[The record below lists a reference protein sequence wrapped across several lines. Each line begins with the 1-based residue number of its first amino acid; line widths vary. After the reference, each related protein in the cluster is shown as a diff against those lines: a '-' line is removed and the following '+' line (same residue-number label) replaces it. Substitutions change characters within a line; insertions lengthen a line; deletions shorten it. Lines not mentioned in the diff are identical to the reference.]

1 MTNLADLLPAGGGQN
16 NTEFVADGNISA
28 GAPVA
33 LTAAG
38 KAAPISLTAGAL
50 NSSVTVESAAIRSV
64 GEIYVPILITSG
76 SHSGKVVYMY
86 NDNSPALRYSVISY
100 SGSTPSATTPASP
113 GWADPSGFVKGFWDE
128 SEERIVVFVC
138 QGTGGSSPSYMWYY
152 HNSFTGTDTLGS
164 PTIGYALGGQTSVGG
179 VCDIVPIGNSKY
191 VVCSGDTSTY
201 NLMQVWSLS
210 GGTLTVGA
218 DIAGPSHEGVMRVS
232 SAKDDEFMYILASN
246 NSSRVIFN
254 GCTVSG
260 TTITKG
266 TDTEITSGGQGFY
279 ATMLDSGYRR
289 GFASNWLNKHIAF
302 YNKPGDDQECD
313 CRIIEQSG
321 TSLTLNTINSVDT
334 SEVDMGYAGSGERYA
349 NLVWGADSN
358 TVVIFYPNRATTQ
371 GQLRYAEFSIS
382 GNTITT
388 GTSAAVLTTSNIA
401 STAVGGVN
409 NQGTSFVTVC
419 YGDYNDNNY
428 VKTQTYTPSSSN
440 LTSTNLLGLAP
451 EAISDTATG
460 TINTWGSR
468 CESSSLLA
476 DSLSLGSPDTTSGN
490 SQKENVSMAYD
501 SNADRTILVYKDGGD
516 SDKLKCIIGTLSGT
530 STSWGTPVEIVGASA
545 GNNGTAVVYDSN
557 AQRVLIAYTK
567 ASDNYAY
574 VRVGEISGTSVTLG
588 TEVAASSSNS
598 YYPELSYDVA
608 DQKVLLVFANGGDNY
623 YPYSAACT
631 ITAVGNSVA
640 VTTPASVASRNAYDP
655 FGLAYNANDAKHVLD
670 ITDNTATGYAYVLT
684 MSSGSISVGAEA
696 SYSPGFTPRQSI
708 CVYDSSAQK
717 IVRAY
722 YSNSSPYPVSAAVAS
737 ISGTNVSFGTAATAF
752 TTNSGTRFHGT
763 FDSSSNQVG
772 FVSRTNTT
780 NYIETNFGSVSGTT
794 ITFGTATSVYS
805 GGTASTNYN
814 IVYDSTAQ
822 KLIYAYAGA
831 TYDAVVGS
839 FGTTPLTVTSDY
851 YVQTDGSLSTDTGG
865 QLIGNAITTTQINIK
880 DYTG

>member
-16 NTEFVADGNISA
+16 NTDFVADGNISA
-28 GAPVA
+28 GAPVI

-38 KAAPISLTAGAL
+38 KAAAVAISSTSLSENVGTETQFFNGNAEYTAACFDSDTGQVIVTARDQSAL
-50 NSSVTVESAAIRSV
+50 SYGKAVVGTV
-64 GEIYVPILITSG
+64 SG
-76 SHSGKVVYMY
+76 
-86 NDNSPALRYSVISY
+86 NTISF
-100 SGSTPSATTPASP
+100 GTPTTYLSATTSWQAAVYDS
-113 GWADPSGFVKGFWDE
+113 VNQK
-128 SEERIVVFVC
+128 VVILYNAALA
-138 QGTGGSSPSYMWYY
+138 PSYT
-152 HNSFTGTDTLGS
+152 ST
-164 PTIGYALGGQTSVGG
+164 GYAIVG
-179 VCDIVPIGNSKY
+179 
-191 VVCSGDTSTY
+191 
-201 NLMQVWSLS
+201 
-210 GGTLTVGA
+210 
-218 DIAGPSHEGVMRVS
+218 
-232 SAKDDEFMYILASN
+232 
-246 NSSRVIFN
+246 
-254 GCTVSG
+254 TVSG
-260 TTITKG
+260 TSISFGSAVAYTTQNPAYVSASF
-266 TDTEITSGGQGFY
+266 DSSSGKIVIAFMAQANSNY
-279 ATMLDSGYRR
+279 ATSVVGTVSGTSISFGSDVVFRSANTQEFACVYDTNADKTVICYRESSVTGAGEGIVGTVSGTSISYGTAVQFDTSPVTVVRAAYDSSSNQIICAYTKVTTKVVLGTVS
-289 GFASNWLNKHIAF
+289 GTSISFGAIASAPTSDSSVSNSVCYDSNVNKIVVTYAYGGASPYANGTIAT
-302 YNKPGDDQECD
+302 GTV
-313 CRIIEQSG
+313 SG
-321 TSLTLNTINSVDT
+321 TSLTFATPPATFNPTTV
-334 SEVDMGYAGSGERYA
+334 SEH
-349 NLVWGADSN
+349 
-358 TVVIFYPNRATTQ
+358 
-371 GQLRYAEFSIS
+371 
-382 GNTITT
+382 
-388 GTSAAVLTTSNIA
+388 IA
-401 STAVGGVN
+401 SVYDSTNKKAVVFYGENNASAEGLVFQAAGTAQV
-409 NQGTSFVTVC
+409 
-419 YGDYNDNNY
+419 
-428 VKTQTYTPSSSN
+428 PN

-468 CESSSLLA
+468 CESSSILA

-490 SQKENVSMAYD
+490 GQKENVSMAYD
-501 SNADRTILVYKDGGD
+501 SNADRTILVYRDGGD
-516 SDKLKCIIGTLSGT
+516 SDKLKCIIGTVSGT
-530 STSWGTPVEIVGASA
+530 STSWGTAVEIVGATA
-545 GNNGTAVVYDSN
+545 GNRGTAVVYDSN

-608 DQKVLLVFANGGDNY
+608 DQKVLLVFANAGDNY

-640 VTTPASVASRNAYDP
+640 VTTPASVSSRNAYDP

-737 ISGTNVSFGTAATAF
+737 ISGTNVTFGTAATAF

-772 FVSRTNTT
+772 FVSRTNST

-794 ITFGTATSVYS
+794 ITFATATSVYS
-805 GGTASTNYN
+805 GGTASINYN

-851 YVQTDGSLSTDTGG
+851 YVQEDGTISTTSTSPA
-865 QLIGNAITTTQINIK
+865 QLIGNAIKTNQINIK